1 MPCPDPTPRA
11 LVELV
16 HRLGPRWIRWSAS
29 QIPRDGLHP
38 ARLRVL
44 RVLVDNGPTPMRE
57 LARRTETS
65 AANVS
70 KLVTEMEADGLVMR
84 ERDPADARVL
94 HATATPLGATALRE
108 AWDSYVERVATV
120 FTDMPEATRAQV
132 AMALE
137 ALLAALPE
145 R

>member
-1 MPCPDPTPRA
+1 M
-11 LVELV
+11 
-16 HRLGPRWIRWSAS
+16 RWTAS

-70 KLVTEMEADGLVMR
+70 KLVAEMEADGLVTR
-84 ERDPADARVL
+84 ERDPTDARVL
-94 HATATPLGATALRE
+94 RAAATPHGATALRE
-108 AWDSYVERVATV
+108 AWDAYLDRVATV
-120 FTDMPEATRAQV
+120 FADMPAATRAQV
-132 AMALE
+132 AE
-137 ALLAALPE
+137 ALDALLGALPE